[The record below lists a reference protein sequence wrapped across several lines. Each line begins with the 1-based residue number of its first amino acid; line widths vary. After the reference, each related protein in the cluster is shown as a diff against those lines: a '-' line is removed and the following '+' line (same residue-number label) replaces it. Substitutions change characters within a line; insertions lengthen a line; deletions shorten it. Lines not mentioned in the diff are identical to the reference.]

1 MFDALKNWLRDEGQ
15 TAGPAADDESARL
28 VADLLVE
35 AAAAD
40 GQIDAGETSL
50 VTRLLAERFDLDN
63 AAAARLLD
71 QALEDQENRIEM
83 HRLTSAVREAFDY
96 EERVEL
102 LSLIWA
108 VVLAD
113 EELAPLEAQLMRRLA
128 GLLFVSDVESAQARQ
143 LANERQIEERRFR
156 DEPAD

>member
-1 MFDALKNWLRDEGQ
+1 MFDALKNWLSEADQ
-15 TAGPAADDESARL
+15 DTAAKDDGSARL

-40 GQIDAGETSL
+40 GHIDAGESEL
-50 VTRLLAERFDLDN
+50 ITRLLAERFDLDAE
-63 AAAARLLD
+63 AAD
-71 QALEDQENRIEM
+71 QLVELALADHENRVEM
-83 HRLTSAVREAFDY
+83 HRLTSGLRDAFDY

-113 EELAPLEAQLMRRLA
+113 QELAPLEAQLMRRLA
-128 GLLFVSDVESAQARQ
+128 GLLFVSDVDSAHARQ
-143 LANERQIEERRFR
+143 LARERQ
-156 DEPAD
+156 D

>member
-1 MFDALKNWLRDEGQ
+1 MFDALKNWLSDKDSAA
-15 TAGPAADDESARL
+15 TPPAEDGSARL
-28 VADLLVE
+28 VADLLIE

-40 GQIDAGETSL
+40 GHIDAGETAL
-50 VTRLLAERFDLDN
+50 VARLLAERFDLDE
-63 AAAARLLD
+63 AATDRLLE
-71 QALEDQENRIEM
+71 QALADHENRVEM
-83 HRLTSAVREAFDY
+83 HRLTSGLRDAFDH

-128 GLLFVSDVESAQARQ
+128 GLLFISDVESAQARQ
-143 LANERQIEERRFR
+143 LARERQ
-156 DEPAD
+156 D